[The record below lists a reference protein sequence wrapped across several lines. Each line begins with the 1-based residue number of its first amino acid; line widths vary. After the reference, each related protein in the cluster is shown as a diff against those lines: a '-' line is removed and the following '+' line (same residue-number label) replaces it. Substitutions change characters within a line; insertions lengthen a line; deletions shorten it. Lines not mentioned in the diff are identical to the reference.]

1 MHSHSGNKVSIL
13 DSGFESFL
21 FASNLQLSCSG
32 GKKEEEEKEEKG
44 DKDTK
49 LVPR

>member
-1 MHSHSGNKVSIL
+1 MRSHSGNLVSIL

-21 FASNLQLSCSG
+21 FASNLQPSCSG
-32 GKKEEEEKEEKG
+32 GKKEEEEEKG
-44 DKDTK
+44 DIDTK